1 MLACVHTTLP
11 PLGEAAPSPIFPERR
26 GSVHRLFS
34 VCALGRLSFQF
45 RIPTKPRI
53 RTLAKMSSFSL
64 SLLHLLHL
72 DKWQLAKCDVICVGH
87 RVHKWY
93 SSTPLLGPHS
103 VYDFAEELLDEM
115 AEKAIFHNWSLSR
128 FHWHNYIW
136 NWNLLHYNSITLK
149 PKQDHRWNS
158 DVIP

>member
-11 PLGEAAPSPIFPERR
+11 PSEKGPLLRFFLRGG

-34 VCALGRLSFQF
+34 ACALGRLSFQF
-45 RIPTKPRI
+45 RIPTNLRI
-53 RTLAKMSSFSL
+53 RTLAKMSSFSS

-72 DKWQLAKCDVICVGH
+72 DKWQLAKCDVISSMYSVTNTF
-87 RVHKWY
+87 
-93 SSTPLLGPHS
+93 SSTPLLGPRS
-103 VYDFAEELLDEM
+103 VYDLAEELLDEI
-115 AEKAIFHNWSLSR
+115 AEKAIFHNWSLRR

-136 NWNLLHYNSITLK
+136 NWHLLHYNSIRLK